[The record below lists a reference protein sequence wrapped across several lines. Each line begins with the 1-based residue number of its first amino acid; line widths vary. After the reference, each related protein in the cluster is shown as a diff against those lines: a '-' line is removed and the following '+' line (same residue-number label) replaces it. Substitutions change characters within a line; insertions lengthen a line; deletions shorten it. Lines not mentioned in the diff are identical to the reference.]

1 MPLYKIDFYRDED
14 GRSEL
19 LDFIN
24 KLLLSSETSKDAR
37 IQYDKIYSQIG
48 MLREKGT
55 SLPAK
60 YTKHIEDNIWE
71 LRPGK
76 NRILYFCWIDDTFV
90 LLHYFR
96 KTTEK
101 TPRREIEKAKR
112 ERDDYLRRCKDEI

>member
-1 MPLYKIDFYRDED
+1 MYKIDFYTDEY

-19 LDFIN
+19 LDFIRG
-24 KLLLSSETSKDAR
+24 LLLSSATSKDTR
-37 IQYDKIYSQIG
+37 IQYDKIYAQIG
-48 MLREKGT
+48 LLRENGT
-55 SLPAK
+55 NLPAK
-60 YTKHIEDNIWE
+60 YTKHIEEDIWE

-76 NRILYFCWIDDTFV
+76 NRIFYFCMVDDGFV

-112 ERDDYLRRCKDEI
+112 ERDNYLRRREN

>member
-1 MPLYKIDFYRDED
+1 MYKIDFYRDKE

-19 LDFIN
+19 LDFIDR
-24 KLLLSSETSKDAR
+24 LLLSSATNKDAR

-48 MLREKGT
+48 LLRAKGT
-55 SLPAK
+55 NLPAK
-60 YTKHIEDNIWE
+60 YTKHIEEDIWE

-76 NRILYFCWIDDTFV
+76 NRILYFCMVDDGFV

-112 ERDDYLRRCKDEI
+112 ERDDYLRRHEN